1 MGDAVVGGQRRAA
14 RSGAAGRSPA
24 FRSAVRE
31 AVDRVNRDLSVI
43 EKVRQFTLADEP
55 FAIANEELTPR

>member
-1 MGDAVVGGQRRAA
+1 
-14 RSGAAGRSPA
+14 
-24 FRSAVRE
+24 VRE